1 MFFREV
7 WEELVLIP
15 LQMFVILHGSHLVW
29 AFPLGS
35 VFIIHSG
42 STILDLIQIESFS
55 VACLSR
61 NISISS
67 NLSNLLVYSL
77 SQYSFKILFI
87 SSVVMSPLSFLI
99 LAI

>member
-1 MFFREV
+1 
-7 WEELVLIP
+7 
-15 LQMFVILHGSHLVW
+15 MFVILHGSHLVW
-29 AFPLGS
+29 AFPVGS

-55 VACLSR
+55 VVCLSR

-87 SSVVMSPLSFLI
+87 SYMYNFGIMLAVKLFQGFVVKI
-99 LAI
+99 LDF